1 MGYGPLRHGFFFT
14 KPVADKVLAVEKLAS
29 RVRWWWMRD
38 ATLVY
43 HVYEGGLAG
52 PMFPQ
57 DHDFEG
63 SGFLEQHHC
72 VEVK

>member
-1 MGYGPLRHGFFFT
+1 MG
-14 KPVADKVLAVEKLAS
+14 
-29 RVRWWWMRD
+29 D

-52 PMFPQ
+52 PVFPQ
-57 DHDFEG
+57 DDDLEG
-63 SGFLEQHHC
+63 SGFLEEHRC